1 MTTGRVKNLTS
12 SYGGLR
18 LSAAPTSA
26 AARGSRRP
34 PSPTL
39 LRGPSASA
47 SSSSGTSG
55 ADRGASVLKDAL
67 TIFGSSKSAAAAAAA
82 EKGPPARKGEATAAG
97 VATGVAAGIAAQG
110 VPFDLRLAV
119 LLGGFAF
126 EAYSTPTG
134 SDKLSDVD
142 GRQCSALFTSTPFS
156 HELFQGQLSVRA
168 ITATGNIKALHAELA
183 LVTSAGKAATW
194 NGVAHTT
201 VKAQDQKKPS
211 WPEQLQLLVPRAAA
225 SDTLLQITFHS
236 KDDDNDS
243 DEDDCVVGTATI
255 ALTDLIK
262 DTRIRDVVAKVT
274 RDGKPTGNVTMEVDY
289 ASFSGPSD
297 SFEPLPILQR
307 LLTTPLPASAFQP
320 SATLSRGSTVKNN
333 ATAAATA
340 TAAAAAAAA
349 AAGQVSAA
357 AVPAAT
363 ATAGQ
368 VAAVKTGED
377 SKTEAEA
384 AAYGLS
390 LQDQRAVEALFATG
404 ANNVTLA
411 AWENLSR
418 AAAGGQPEF
427 FKSAFESVCFLS
439 SGESDTQVGV
449 WRDKDPRRKRLVVS
463 FRGTEVVNA
472 AMLKDGQAGQKI
484 KDALTDLR
492 LYKENFDSDLT
503 DEDNKMD
510 IKVHDGFL
518 DGYKS
523 VKPRLLLLL
532 KAILA
537 SSSEKYHIMV
547 TGHSLG
553 GALSTLFT
561 YDLAQSDLKKQHG
574 FTLSLYNFGS
584 PRVGNHAFAARFNQ
598 LVGDSWRIANDHDI
612 VPRVPYVF
620 YKHVAT
626 GVVLRPDSQKLE
638 KDALLKKRLD
648 TITTVSFLSEQPK
661 LLFDGAGASKHS
673 QPAYFLSLL
682 KVSCLVAVWWGE
694 GGLRPSHALI
704 ARILPLAAQGELL
717 GGGVVG

>member
-1 MTTGRVKNLTS
+1 MASLYVASVSLAPLAALRAPLDRHPQYKLSLSSLTS

-274 RDGKPTGNVTMEVDY
+274 RDGKPTGNVTMEV
-289 ASFSGPSD
+289 
-297 SFEPLPILQR
+297 
-307 LLTTPLPASAFQP
+307 
-320 SATLSRGSTVKNN
+320 
-333 ATAAATA
+333 
-340 TAAAAAAAA
+340 
-349 AAGQVSAA
+349 
-357 AVPAAT
+357 
-363 ATAGQ
+363 
-368 VAAVKTGED
+368 
-377 SKTEAEA
+377 
-384 AAYGLS
+384 
-390 LQDQRAVEALFATG
+390 G

-612 VPRVPYVF
+612 VPRVPYVL

-682 KVSCLVAVWWGE
+682 K
-694 GGLRPSHALI
+694 
-704 ARILPLAAQGELL
+704 
-717 GGGVVG
+717 

>member
-201 VKAQDQKKPS
+201 VKAQEWVCALSVDSKVKTRP
-211 WPEQLQLLVPRAAA
+211 LCLLSSPHRPACQ
-225 SDTLLQITFHS
+225 QITFHS

-274 RDGKPTGNVTMEVDY
+274 RDGKPTGNVTMEVGVCGEGGVFGEVGVSGVGGCKGRWAWDRVGVGEVGVVCLRWTMQ
-289 ASFSGPSD
+289 ASLG
-297 SFEPLPILQR
+297 Q
-307 LLTTPLPASAFQP
+307 
-320 SATLSRGSTVKNN
+320 ATGRGERER
-333 ATAAATA
+333 
-340 TAAAAAAAA
+340 
-349 AAGQVSAA
+349 G
-357 AVPAAT
+357 
-363 ATAGQ
+363 GG
-368 VAAVKTGED
+368 AVK
-377 SKTEAEA
+377 
-384 AAYGLS
+384 
-390 LQDQRAVEALFATG
+390 G

-439 SGESDTQVGV
+439 SGESDTQVSG
-449 WRDKDPRRKRLVVS
+449 LY
-463 FRGTEVVNA
+463 A
-472 AMLKDGQAGQKI
+472 A
-484 KDALTDLR
+484 
-492 LYKENFDSDLT
+492 
-503 DEDNKMD
+503 
-510 IKVHDGFL
+510 
-518 DGYKS
+518 
-523 VKPRLLLLL
+523 
-532 KAILA
+532 
-537 SSSEKYHIMV
+537 
-547 TGHSLG
+547 
-553 GALSTLFT
+553 
-561 YDLAQSDLKKQHG
+561 
-574 FTLSLYNFGS
+574 
-584 PRVGNHAFAARFNQ
+584 
-598 LVGDSWRIANDHDI
+598 
-612 VPRVPYVF
+612 
-620 YKHVAT
+620 
-626 GVVLRPDSQKLE
+626 
-638 KDALLKKRLD
+638 
-648 TITTVSFLSEQPK
+648 
-661 LLFDGAGASKHS
+661 
-673 QPAYFLSLL
+673 SLL
-682 KVSCLVAVWWGE
+682 RCLLMFPEQWQA
-694 GGLRPSHALI
+694 
-704 ARILPLAAQGELL
+704 
-717 GGGVVG
+717 

>member
-1 MTTGRVKNLTS
+1 MASLYVASASFAPLAALRAPLDRHSRYKLSLSSLTS
-12 SYGGLR
+12 SYGGLH
-18 LSAAPTSA
+18 LSATPTSA

-47 SSSSGTSG
+47 SSSSSGTSG

-67 TIFGSSKSAAAAAAA
+67 TIFGSSKSAAAVAAV
-82 EKGPPARKGEATAAG
+82 EKGPPARKGEAAAAG
-97 VATGVAAGIAAQG
+97 IATGVAAGIAAQG

-142 GRQCSALFTSTPFS
+142 GRQCSALFTSTPFA

-225 SDTLLQITFHS
+225 SDTFLQITFHS
-236 KDDDNDS
+236 KDDDKDS

-307 LLTTPLPASAFQP
+307 LLSTPLPTSAFQP

-349 AAGQVSAA
+349 AAAGQVSA
-357 AVPAAT
+357 VT
-363 ATAGQ
+363 
-368 VAAVKTGED
+368 TGED

-390 LQDQRAVEALFATG
+390 LPDQRAVEALFATG

-418 AAAGGQPEF
+418 AAAGGQTEY
-427 FKSAFESVCFLS
+427 FKSAFECVCFLS

-449 WRDKDPRRKRLVVS
+449 WRDKDARRKRLVVS

-492 LYKENFDSDLT
+492 LHKENFDSDLT

-532 KAILA
+532 KSILA

-561 YDLAQSDLKKQHG
+561 YDLAQSDIKKQHG
-574 FTLSLYNFGS
+574 FNLSLYNFGS

-682 KVSCLVAVWWGE
+682 KQVRFNLNKK
-694 GGLRPSHALI
+694 
-704 ARILPLAAQGELL
+704 
-717 GGGVVG
+717 